1 MRLPLSPKTSG
12 LNGFP
17 ADPGLASNS
26 DIQTM
31 PNLTTKTRTLKTA
44 MLIKETFFVS
54 VFLCILS
61 TVFMSHN
68 LSIFAWNVHVRDIMS
83 SSLCLLNMLDH
94 VK

>member
-54 VFLCILS
+54 VFSVYLINC
-61 TVFMSHN
+61 F
-68 LSIFAWNVHVRDIMS
+68 HVS
-83 SSLCLLNMLDH
+83 
-94 VK
+94 